1 MSNCL
6 RRASVLSRARIRWA
20 PTRGGTLN
28 VALADQWRLLDL
40 QSLDSRIDQLAHR
53 RRTLPETAA
62 IAELNVRRDQVR
74 DLLVA
79 AETEDSDIGREQVK
93 AEADVDQVRQRAERD
108 QKRLDAGQVSSP
120 KELESLQ
127 HEIGSLARRQGDLED
142 AVLEIME
149 RRESAQ
155 ARIAELSAERDQIA
169 SDLERTSAALVATTA
184 EIDAETATLGGERA
198 MLAGGL
204 PGELVA
210 LYEKIRAGANGVGA
224 AALRRGR
231 CEGCHMEL
239 STTDL
244 NRIREMAED
253 ETVRCEDCRRILI
266 RVSDSGL

>member
-1 MSNCL
+1 M
-6 RRASVLSRARIRWA
+6 
-20 PTRGGTLN
+20 N

-40 QSLDSRIDQLAHR
+40 QALDTRIDQLAHR
-53 RRTLPETAA
+53 RRTLPETAR
-62 IAELNVRRDQVR
+62 IAELTARRDQVR

-79 AETEDSDIGREQVK
+79 AETEDSDIGREQIK

-108 QKRLDAGQVSSP
+108 QKRLDAGQVGSP

-127 HEIGSLARRQGDLED
+127 HEIASLAKRQGDLED

-155 ARIAELSAERDQIA
+155 ARIAELAAERDQIA
-169 SDLERTSAALVATTA
+169 ADIERLEASLAASTG

-198 MLAGGL
+198 TLAGGL
-204 PGELVA
+204 PGELVT
-210 LYEKIRAGANGVGA
+210 LYEKVRASSHGVGA

-231 CEGCHMEL
+231 CEGCQMEL

-244 NRIREMAED
+244 NAIRAKADD
-253 ETVRCEDCRRILI
+253 EVVRCEECRRILV
-266 RVSDSGL
+266 RVADSGL

>member
-1 MSNCL
+1 
-6 RRASVLSRARIRWA
+6 V
-20 PTRGGTLN
+20 N

-40 QSLDSRIDQLAHR
+40 QAMDTRIDQLAHR
-53 RRTLPETAA
+53 RRTLPETAQ
-62 IAELNVRRDQVR
+62 IAELTARRDQVR

-79 AETEDSDIGREQVK
+79 AETEDSDIGREQIK

-108 QKRLDAGQVSSP
+108 QKRLDAGQVGSP

-127 HEIGSLARRQGDLED
+127 HEIASLAKRQGDLED

-155 ARIAELSAERDQIA
+155 ARIAELTAERDRIA
-169 SDLERTSAALVATTA
+169 ADLERTQAALDAATA
-184 EIDAETATLGGERA
+184 EIDADTATVGGERA

-210 LYEKIRAGANGVGA
+210 LYEKIRASSHGVGA

-231 CEGCHMEL
+231 CEGCQMEL

-244 NRIREMAED
+244 NAIRAKADD
-253 ETVRCEDCRRILI
+253 EIVRCEECRRILV
-266 RVSDSGL
+266 RVADSGL

>member
-1 MSNCL
+1 M
-6 RRASVLSRARIRWA
+6 
-20 PTRGGTLN
+20 
-28 VALADQWRLLDL
+28 
-40 QSLDSRIDQLAHR
+40 
-53 RRTLPETAA
+53 
-62 IAELNVRRDQVR
+62 
-74 DLLVA
+74 A

-127 HEIGSLARRQGDLED
+127 HEIESLARRQADLED

-155 ARIAELSAERDQIA
+155 ARITELAAERDRIA
-169 SDLERTSAALVATTA
+169 ADLEATTA
-184 EIDAETATLGGERA
+184 ALEAATSEIDAETATLGGERA
-198 MLAGGL
+198 TLAGGL

-210 LYEKIRAGANGVGA
+210 LYEKVRAGANGMGA

-244 NRIREMAED
+244 NRVRTTPENEI
-253 ETVRCEDCRRILI
+253 VRCEECRRILV
-266 RVSDSGL
+266 RLSDSGL